1 MKDKDFSENEM
12 LHKLEYK
19 RSYPRVVLDSPVSL
33 KLSRFSRAV
42 EATAHDISFEGL
54 RIHCDRKTAERIKDG
69 GENARIEVTFKLPFE
84 DKKEAIKA
92 RCAIMYMLQLIDDT
106 HAMGMKITD
115 IDIKKQMDLNKF
127 IETSMEP
134 Q

>member
-1 MKDKDFSENEM
+1 
-12 LHKLEYK
+12 
-19 RSYPRVVLDSPVSL
+19 
-33 KLSRFSRAV
+33 
-42 EATAHDISFEGL
+42 L